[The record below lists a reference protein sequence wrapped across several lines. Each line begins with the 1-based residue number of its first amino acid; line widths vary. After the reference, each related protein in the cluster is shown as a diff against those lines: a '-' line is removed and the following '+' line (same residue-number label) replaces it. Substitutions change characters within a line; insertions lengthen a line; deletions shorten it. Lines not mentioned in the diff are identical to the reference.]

1 MLRSLNKYESICSQ
15 WKAKIFESLSV
26 FAFLDYLDIVLSEKG
41 SRHGS

>member
-15 WKAKIFESLSV
+15 WKAKILESLSV
-26 FAFLDYLDIVLSEKG
+26 FAFLDGLGAVLSEKV